1 MVKLIRS
8 EAIKLKNKA
17 ELYASIFFAII
28 SVVVIYL
35 IFNSKTKIDITS
47 RMDVQMSFALILI
60 SINTLFIAR
69 QACMMEKKANM
80 YQNILTFQKP
90 YKLWIYKLILLV
102 FVQFV
107 LFVLA
112 EIIGLFIVK
121 QALSLN
127 KVMIGILIH
136 IIITTN
142 IHMYLQSRYGDY
154 PNIIVGVFEIIL
166 IIFSTNIPM
175 DNWYIFPCCYGYK
188 IYENFNSI
196 SVGKWLVV
204 LIVVLLSV
212 FMNILLASK
221 SKFYNK

>member
-1 MVKLIRS
+1 MVKLIKS

-17 ELYASIFFAII
+17 ELYVNVFFAMI

-35 IFNSKTKIDITS
+35 IFYSKTKIDITS
-47 RMDVQMSFALILI
+47 RMDIQMSFVLILI
-60 SINTLFIAR
+60 SLNTLFIAR

-80 YQNILTFQKP
+80 FQNILTFQKP
-90 YKLWIYKLILLV
+90 YKLWSYKLILIVLI
-102 FVQFV
+102 QFV
-107 LFVLA
+107 LFGLA
-112 EIIGLFIVK
+112 EITGLIIVK
-121 QALSLN
+121 QVLSLN
-127 KVMIGILIH
+127 KVMMGILIH
-136 IIITTN
+136 IIISTN

-166 IIFSTNIPM
+166 IIFSTNIQM
-175 DNWYIFPCCYGYK
+175 ENWYIFPCCYGYK

-204 LIVVLLSV
+204 LIVISVSV

-221 SKFYNK
+221 SKFNNK